1 MKMHTKTINK
11 LPGLVLFGLL
21 LTLIM
26 ASNTSQAGMMDEP
39 VVTKFAFDKFEI
51 TNGDDN
57 PKVWEF
63 DAWVKQDIKG
73 LVFTSE
79 GESVNG
85 NTESESK
92 LVYSYGIAPYWDVQ
106 AGLGYD
112 THEEHSHTWGVIGL
126 SGMAPYF
133 FETDIHGLI
142 DGDGNL
148 GIRAASE
155 LELLITQRLILVPEI
170 EAEAYSADIPAMKIG
185 SGFSSLGLSLRL
197 KYEIKRE
204 FAPYIGYEWHKK
216 YGNTANYSSEDE
228 ESSLVIG
235 VSFWF

>member
-1 MKMHTKTINK
+1 MKIHKKSSTN
-11 LPGLVLFGLL
+11 LPGLVIFSLL
-21 LTLIM
+21 INLMLISHI
-26 ASNTSQAGMMDEP
+26 AKAGMMDEP
-39 VVTKFAFDKFEI
+39 VVSKFAFDKLEV
-51 TNGDDN
+51 TNGDNN

-73 LVFTSE
+73 VVFTSE

-85 NTESESK
+85 ETESENK
-92 LVYSYGIAPYWDVQ
+92 LVYSHGIAPYWDIQV
-106 AGLGYD
+106 GLGHD
-112 THEEHSHTWGVIGL
+112 THEEQSHSWGVIGL

-133 FETDIHGLI
+133 FETDMHGFI
-142 DGDGNL
+142 DSDGNVGL
-148 GIRAASE
+148 RAASE

-170 EAEAYSADIPAMKIG
+170 EVEGYSADIPEMKIG

-204 FAPYIGYEWHKK
+204 FAPYIGFEWHKK

-228 ESSLVIG
+228 ESSLVMGI
-235 VSFWF
+235 SFWF